1 MMKHL
6 LLIFSL
12 LLVLSSS
19 AQEITIDL
27 ENFSDVEV
35 TRGLKVNFTQAGEN
49 KAIITGNSRDKV
61 QVNVNKGVLVIKTS
75 LNQLLKADNTVVEI
89 YYKQINSITSRQNSS
104 IEFCGKIT
112 QPILRVRASE
122 GAQVLATMDVENLIA
137 VASTGGTLNLMGKAL
152 IQEIDVRAA
161 GEFKGENL
169 KGDNINVNLNGGG
182 NANIF
187 ARKYVNA
194 TVRAGGNIYIYGNP
208 EKVEEKTSFGGS
220 IKKIN

>member
-1 MMKHL
+1 MT
-6 LLIFSL
+6 
-12 LLVLSSS
+12 

-35 TRGLKVNFTQAGEN
+35 TRGLKVNFTEASEN

-61 QVNVNKGVLVIKTS
+61 QVKVEKGILVVKTS
-75 LNQLLKADNTVVEI
+75 INQLLKVDNTVVEI
-89 YYKQINSITSRQNSS
+89 FYKQINSITSRQNSS
-104 IEFCGKIT
+104 VEFCGKII

-122 GAQVLATMDVENLIA
+122 GAEILATVDVENLIA

-152 IQEIDVRAA
+152 IQEIGVRAA

-169 KGDNINVNLNGGG
+169 KGDTINVNLNGGG
-182 NANIF
+182 NANVF
-187 ARKYVNA
+187 GRKYVNA
-194 TVRAGGNIYIYGNP
+194 TVRAGGNIYVYGNP
-208 EKVEEKTSFGGS
+208 ERVEEKTSFGGS

>member
-1 MMKHL
+1 MKHI

-12 LLVLSSS
+12 LLGIGMS
-19 AQEITIDL
+19 AQEITVDL

-35 TRGLKVNFTQAGEN
+35 TRGLKVKLTQADEN
-49 KAIITGNSRDKV
+49 MAVITGNSRERV
-61 QVNVNKGVLVIKTS
+61 QVKVERGVLVIKTS
-75 LNQLLKADNTVVEI
+75 VNQLLKEDNTAVEI

-104 IEFCGKIT
+104 VEFSGKIT
-112 QPILRVRASE
+112 QTIFRVRASE
-122 GAQVLATMDVENLIA
+122 GAEIIATMDVENLIA
-137 VASTGGTLNLMGKAL
+137 VASTGGTLNFEGKAL
-152 IQEIDVRAA
+152 IQEIDIRAA
-161 GEFKGENL
+161 GEYKGENL
-169 KGDNINVNLNGGG
+169 KGNEIDVKVNGGG

-187 ARKYVNA
+187 AKKYVNA